1 MTIIRLLKI
10 FVVLRNTGIF
20 NTFIKGFNPFLKT
33 FNSKNNVEQN
43 FRKTLESL
51 GPVFIKLGQLLSTRT
66 DIISKELAAELNNL
80 TDNCEPIEYNYIK
93 DQLISNLGDNAKD
106 ILEDID
112 PKPLASASLAQVH
125 RFTKDGENFVVKVQK
140 PNLHEQIEV
149 DIKAI
154 RLGTKILITFY
165 KGYPRVDLNSVVY
178 DYEKIIMNELDFLI
192 EAANAKKTYQ
202 NFTENNYLYVP
213 KILDKYTT
221 KKILVMEYIDGIP
234 ITNIANLKKHNLNLK
249 VLSEN
254 GVRIFL
260 KQVFQDNFF
269 HADMHPGNIFASKES
284 PEKPFYY
291 AVDYAICGSLTE
303 SNQILLAQMISCL
316 LERDFFS
323 LAQLFIF
330 ADWVKEDTK
339 TEELESVLRANCESL
354 LDKPLSQILF
364 GELLLNL
371 FDGMKQFDLYLD
383 NDLVLLV
390 KTLIHIEGMG
400 RQIYPDLDFW
410 SVAQPFIKKWIEEK
424 YSVKGL
430 VKYLVSKKHI
440 LTYMILKKF
449 EEAKYKYTDS
459 EVEEL

>member
-10 FVVLRNTGIF
+10 FAVLRNTGIF

-33 FNSKNNVEQN
+33 FSSKNNIEQN

-93 DQLISNLGDNAKD
+93 DQLIANLGDNAKD

-125 RFTKDGENFVVKVQK
+125 RFTKEGENLVVKVQK
-140 PNLHEQIEV
+140 PNLDEQIEV

-154 RLGTKILITFY
+154 RLGAKILRTFY
-165 KGYPRVDLNSVVY
+165 KGYPRVDLNSVVD
-178 DYEKIIMNELDFLI
+178 DYEKIVMNELDFRI
-192 EAANAKKTYQ
+192 EAANAKKTYE
-202 NFTENNYLYVP
+202 NFSENNYLYVP
-213 KILDKYTT
+213 KVLDKYTT

-269 HADMHPGNIFASKES
+269 HADMHPGNIFAAKTS
-284 PEKPFYY
+284 PKKPFYY
-291 AVDYAICGSLTE
+291 AVDYAICGSLSE
-303 SNQILLAQMISCL
+303 SNQILIAQMISSL
-316 LERDFFS
+316 LKKDFYS

-330 ADWVKEDTK
+330 ANWVSEDTK
-339 TEELESVLRANCESL
+339 TEELENILRINCEHL

-371 FDGMKQFDLYLD
+371 LEAMRQFNLYLD
-383 NDLVLLV
+383 NDLLLLI
-390 KTLIHIEGMG
+390 KTLVHIEGMG
-400 RQIYPDLDFW
+400 RQIYPELDFW
-410 SVAQPFIKKWIEEK
+410 SVANPFLKTWFKDK

-440 LTYMILKKF
+440 LTYMIVKRF
-449 EEAKYKYTDS
+449 EETQEIFDQNYGDIK
-459 EVEEL
+459 